1 MEISTYGSKLEATS
15 IAIEN
20 LLGFQYKLRMMG
32 IKVEKYSTILGDNNA
47 VILKTQLTSS
57 SLKKNQKP
65 VKYHK
70 AI

>member
-1 MEISTYGSKLEATS
+1 MS

-20 LLGFQYKLRMMG
+20 LLELQYKLRMMG
-32 IKVEKYSTILGDNNA
+32 IKVDKYSTILGDNNA
-47 VILKTQLTSS
+47 VILNTQLTSS
-57 SLKKNQKP
+57 SLKKNQNS